1 MKKLAI
7 LIALSFFINS
17 FGQQYSKK
25 WADIN
30 YAGDAKNYHLMDIYL
45 PKAVKTSYPVVVY
58 IYGSAWYSNSS
69 KGADMNT
76 IGKALLDAGY
86 AVVTPN
92 HRSSSD
98 TLYPGQINDIKAVI
112 RFVRGNAATYSL
124 DTAFIGISGSS
135 SGGHLA
141 ALAATSVGVKKFT
154 VDSTTMNIE
163 GNVGKYNTF
172 SSKVHAA
179 CDWFGPTDLLK
190 MDSCRGSSMYA
201 EGQSPEETLI
211 GGTKK
216 ALRNKFVMLSPTTY
230 IDSTDCP
237 FLIFHGDADN
247 VVPYCE
253 SELLYNALQLYGV
266 QSEYVRVPG
275 GQHYTGT
282 HTDAN
287 IKKMVDFFNKI
298 SKNNI
303 SAVIALNNT
312 VKTYVANNTLTIE
325 GISDFSVYQY
335 EIIDIS
341 GKKLRSNAFTT
352 SKIDIASLKNGVYF
366 FKLQSKDGNSMIDK
380 FVK

>member
-7 LIALSFFINS
+7 LIASCFCINS

-30 YAGDAKNYHLMDIYL
+30 YADDAKSYHSMDIYL
-45 PKAVKTSYPVVVY
+45 PQVSKASYPVVVY
-58 IYGSAWYSNSS
+58 IYGSAWYSNNS

-86 AVVTPN
+86 AVVVPN

-124 DTAFIGISGSS
+124 DTTFIGISGSS

-141 ALAATSVGVKKFT
+141 SLAATSVGVKEYT

-163 GNVGKYNTF
+163 GCVGKYNTF

-190 MDSCRGSSMYA
+190 MDSCRGSSAYG

-216 ALRNKFVMLSPTTY
+216 ALRSKFEMLNPITY

-247 VVPYCE
+247 VVPFCE
-253 SELLYNALQLYGV
+253 SVLLFNALKLKKI
-266 QSEYVRVPG
+266 QSEFVYVLS

-282 HTDAN
+282 HTEIN
-287 IKKMVDFFNKI
+287 FKKMVDFFNKI
-298 SKNNI
+298 SKNDI
-303 SAVIALNNT
+303 TAVKTSNNA

-341 GKKLRSNAFTT
+341 GKKLFSNAFTT